1 MNIISQID
9 RLSAS
14 LLQHFHDIAREDIEC
29 AALVLDFTYLLKK
42 LKTPQISEI
51 DANLVVNDL
60 GKVLTH
66 IILKESK

>member
-1 MNIISQID
+1 MNINSQID
-9 RLSAS
+9 HLSTS

-29 AALVLDFTYLLKK
+29 AALILDLTYLLKK
-42 LKTPQISEI
+42 LKTPRLSEV